1 MIGLITVYA
10 NGFVLGNGE
19 FRDAKDPRN
28 AAFIAALKA
37 GEVPPELES
46 ICQAEWG
53 STGGEVRV
61 NLVDKSSQ
69 TFTPPKAKF
78 NFAESKGQQLT
89 SPASADSAAASS
101 ASTAALSRLP
111 PLPYVAHSSSPTTV
125 IQVVTA
131 DRRKLRE
138 SFNEDTTVAA
148 LYRHVA
154 HVAPLPPTNP
164 PTAFEL
170 VAGFPPRPLS
180 DGSQTL
186 KQAAIC
192 GASLQQRPIKPTP
205 APH

>member
-19 FRDAKDPRN
+19 FRDAKDTRN

-46 ICQAEWG
+46 ICQKEWG
-53 STGGEVRV
+53 TEGGGGEVRV
-61 NLVDKSSQ
+61 NLVDKSRE
-69 TFTPPKAKF
+69 TFQPPKAKF
-78 NFAESKGQQLT
+78 NFADSKGQQLT
-89 SPASADSAAASS
+89 SPASSASSAASS
-101 ASTAALSRLP
+101 ASASAAALSRLP

-125 IQVVTA
+125 LQLVTA

-138 SFNEDTTVAA
+138 TFNDDTTVSA

-154 HVAPLPPTNP
+154 HVAPLPPSTP
-164 PTAFEL
+164 PMTFEL

-180 DGSQTL
+180 DGAKTL
-186 KQAAIC
+186 KQAGIC
-192 GASLQQRPIKPTP
+192 GASVQQRQQKTT
-205 APH
+205 